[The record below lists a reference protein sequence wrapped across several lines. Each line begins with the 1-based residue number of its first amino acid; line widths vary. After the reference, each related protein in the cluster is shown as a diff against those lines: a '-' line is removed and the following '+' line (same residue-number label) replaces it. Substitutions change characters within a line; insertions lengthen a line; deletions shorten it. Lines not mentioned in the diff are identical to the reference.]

1 MMTGPAKPITA
12 TETRQLIA
20 EVGRRI
26 PSPAATSSASSSAK
40 VFRFGSAT
48 TQKPGP
54 FHRLDETVK
63 CSGPAGLPRAKQRH
77 RGSQRGIGVTD
88 IGLGAKLAE
97 GACAEVYEWGA
108 DGARI
113 VKLAKP
119 NTNLFA
125 LEREQRLS
133 DIAWRLGLPVPRA
146 HGLVQVDGRDGI
158 VFDRAAGDT
167 ILKRFAASALATT
180 PENYAADPEADVL
193 FARTTAQLLFQI
205 HSQTAEDVPPQHASL
220 ERDIRRNPHLSAAH
234 KDAVMAWLDGLPI
247 KRQLCHGDPNPGNI
261 LLDGETAS
269 IIDWNNAT
277 LGNPE
282 ADLAEYVLMIRYA
295 SLPSGTP
302 PAVARLFEAARARSI
317 RLFLDEYERLSGL
330 GFADIDPWLAP
341 IAARKLAVDG
351 ITEAETRQLIAEVE
365 RSVPADALANATAG
379 RGAAAW

>member
-1 MMTGPAKPITA
+1 
-12 TETRQLIA
+12 
-20 EVGRRI
+20 
-26 PSPAATSSASSSAK
+26 
-40 VFRFGSAT
+40 
-48 TQKPGP
+48 
-54 FHRLDETVK
+54 
-63 CSGPAGLPRAKQRH
+63 
-77 RGSQRGIGVTD
+77 VTD
-88 IGLGAKLAE
+88 IELGAKLAE

-108 DGARI
+108 DGAKI

-119 NTNLFA
+119 NTNRFA

-133 DIAWRLGLPVPRA
+133 DIAWRLGLQVPRA

-158 VFDRAAGDT
+158 VFERAAGDT
-167 ILKRFAASALATT
+167 ILKRFAAYADAAT
-180 PENYAADPEADVL
+180 PERYAAHPEADIL
-193 FARTTAQLLFQI
+193 HARTTARLLFDI
-205 HSQTAEDVPPQHASL
+205 HSQTADGVPPQHASL
-220 ERDIRRNPHLSAAH
+220 ERDIRRNPHLSATQ
-234 KDAVMAWLDGLPI
+234 KDAVMAWLDGLPA

-302 PAVARLFEAARARSI
+302 PAVARLFEAARAPSI

-330 GFADIDPWLAP
+330 GFTDIEPWLVP

-351 ITEAETRQLIAEVE
+351 ITEAETQQLIAEVE
-365 RSVPADALANATAG
+365 RGIPTA
-379 RGAAAW
+379 RL